1 MSHTATNWAV
11 QVRGISAHAKVV
23 LWHLADRHNKDTGRC
38 DPSQELLAADCEMS
52 RSGLNNQLDVLEQGG
67 FIKRIRRVNS
77 ATKRKESTYYIL
89 NFDVLTP
96 QDLDGHVHEMDTE
109 AVSTK
114 QGKPC
119 PSGGQSR
126 VHEMDINPVRE
137 PGKNLTRVR
146 ASKSSD
152 DFWAESIR
160 SAKPGT
166 AASVSAVRGRE
177 LIAKGLVTEAEC
189 RKAGVL

>member
-1 MSHTATNWAV
+1 MSHRATNWAV

-38 DPSQELLAADCEMS
+38 DPSQELLAGDCEMS
-52 RSGLNNQLDVLEQGG
+52 RSGLNNQLKTLEQSG
-67 FIKRIRRVNS
+67 FIKRIQRVNS
-77 ATKRKESTYYIL
+77 ATKRQESTYYIL

-96 QDLDGHVHEMDTE
+96 QDVEGRVHEMDSE

-114 QGKPC
+114 QGEPC
-119 PSGGQSR
+119 PSDGPSR
-126 VHEMDINPVRE
+126 VHEMDTNPVRE

-152 DFWAESIR
+152 DFWAEAIR
-160 SAKPGT
+160 SAKPFAGT
-166 AASVSAVRGRE
+166 QVSAVHGRE